1 MLLLL
6 TERLSPVADARR
18 RSFAVLLVLLSHGD
32 SAVRYQQDILW
43 LLLVVLVMLLVL
55 LELLMVLLLLL
66 LLER

>member
-6 TERLSPVADARR
+6 TERLPPVADARW

-43 LLLVVLVMLLVL
+43 LLLVVLVMLLL

>member
-1 MLLLL
+1 MLLL
-6 TERLSPVADARR
+6 TERLPPVADARR

-32 SAVRYQQDILW
+32 SAVRYQQDILG
-43 LLLVVLVMLLVL
+43 LLLVVLVMLLL